1 MLFLLFFW
9 LLPDKGPLPLPSAV
23 LAPFPEMGSEKIVN
37 IKEITEQQT
46 KMNSILKS
54 FNWKL
59 KKIQGQWERNVLKLR
74 LHRQEQEM
82 VYNQKVCTTRC

>member
-1 MLFLLFFW
+1 MQEQYLKFMFFLLFFW
-9 LLPDKGPLPLPSAV
+9 LLPDKGPFPLPSAV
-23 LAPFPEMGSEKIVN
+23 LASFPEMGSEKTVY

-59 KKIQGQWERNVLKLR
+59 KKIQGQWGRSVLKLG

-82 VYNQKVCTTRC
+82 V